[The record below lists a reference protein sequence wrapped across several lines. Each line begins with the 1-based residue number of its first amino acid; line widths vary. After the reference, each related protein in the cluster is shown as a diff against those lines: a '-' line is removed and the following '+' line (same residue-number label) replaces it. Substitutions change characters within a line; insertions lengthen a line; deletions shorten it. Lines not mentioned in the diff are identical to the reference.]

1 MSTTAAGTTTTATR
15 SVDETL
21 QVALASG
28 SRPDPVNALSASL
41 TFGWRALLKIKHV
54 PQQLMDV
61 TAFPIMFTLIFT
73 YLFGGALAGSP
84 NEYLQFFL
92 PGILVQ
98 TVAFITMYTGV
109 AINTDISKG
118 VFDRFRSLPIWR
130 PAVLV
135 GALFGDVARYAVA
148 SIVVLV
154 VGIILGYRPDG
165 GIIGVVLAIL
175 LLLVFAFSLTWI
187 WTILGLKLR
196 TPESVMQTSITVLFP
211 LVFATNI
218 FVQTDTMPGWLQAIV
233 KVNPISQVVDAVR
246 GLMQGDA
253 QASDIGW
260 ALLSCAVI
268 VAVFAPIT
276 MRLYN
281 AKIRS

>member
-1 MSTTAAGTTTTATR
+1 MTTTAAGTSTTATR

-21 QVALASG
+21 RVALASG
-28 SRPDPVNALSASL
+28 ARPDPVNALSASL

-84 NEYLQFFL
+84 SEYLQFFL

-130 PAVLV
+130 PSVLV
-135 GALFGDVARYAVA
+135 GALFGDVVRYAVA

-165 GIIGVVLAIL
+165 GVLGVVLAIL

-218 FVQTDTMPGWLQAIV
+218 FVETDTMPGWLQAIV

-246 GLMQGDA
+246 GLMQGDVL
-253 QASDIGW
+253 ASDIGW

-281 AKIRS
+281 TKIRS

>member
-84 NEYLQFFL
+84 SEYLQFFL